1 MIQYNVPNIN
11 SIYYFILQTNIL
23 VGKKCKPYKNTNMNK
38 CAQRFKCFLSLTVV
52 YTFSESFTEPCNDPI
67 QNTSL
72 QCISLQR
79 VTNTTSKCKST

>member
-1 MIQYNVPNIN
+1 MN
-11 SIYYFILQTNIL
+11 TL

-52 YTFSESFTEPCNDPI
+52 YTFSDSFTEQCNDPI

-72 QCISLQR
+72 QCVSLQHI
-79 VTNTTSKCKST
+79 TYTTSKCKST